1 MDVAAELGGIAAL
14 TGAIVILTGIA
25 GNLLA
30 EVVCKIFHITDPI
43 AKGVGSGSCRTRN

>member
-1 MDVAAELGGIAAL
+1 MDVAAELGGIAAD
-14 TGAIVILTGIA
+14 GCHRHLTGIA

-43 AKGVGSGSCRTRN
+43 AKGVGIAPRPMP